1 MYSFVREK
9 DVACVE
15 SYFHTLLRPDS
26 YFGDTIQD
34 AKQLFLSRLLQNDQ
48 IHCHEGVWEYSYV
61 YISLFDYSI

>member
-15 SYFHTLLRPDS
+15 SYFHTLLRPYS

-48 IHCHEGVWEYSYV
+48 ILCHEGVWEYYYV
-61 YISLFDYSI
+61 DISLFDYSI